1 MILVDSTVYI
11 DLLRQRQDP
20 RAALAQLLRNGGLG
34 CCEIVRLEVLRG
46 IIAPAF
52 RAEMEAF
59 FDLVPALPLSPAV
72 WRRALDLGWSL
83 DRKGEVLP
91 LTDLLI
97 AACALQHGAA
107 LVSNDRHFTRIPNL
121 KLWKN
126 LPVSPTP
133 L

>member
-11 DLLRQRQDP
+11 DLLRQREDP
-20 RAALAQLLRNGGLG
+20 RAALAQLLRAGGLG

-52 RAEMEAF
+52 RIEMEEF
-59 FDLVPALPLSPAV
+59 FDLVPDLPLNAEV
-72 WRRALDLGWSL
+72 WRRALDLGWTL

-107 LVSNDRHFTRIPNL
+107 LVSSDRHFTRIPGL

-126 LPVSPTP
+126 LPAPAAVS
-133 L
+133 

>member
-20 RAALAQLLRNGGLG
+20 RAALSHLLRAGVLRG
-34 CCEIVRLEVLRG
+34 CDVVRLEVLRG
-46 IIAPAF
+46 IISPAY
-52 RAEMEAF
+52 RAEVEAF
-59 FDLVPALPLSPAV
+59 FDLMPMLHLNAAV
-72 WRRALDLGWSL
+72 WKQALDLGWTL

-91 LTDLLI
+91 LTDLLL

-107 LVSNDRHFTRIPNL
+107 LVSSDRHFSRIPGL

-126 LPVSPTP
+126 LPPPVA
-133 L
+133 

>member
-1 MILVDSTVYI
+1 MMLVDSTVYI

-20 RAALAQLLRNGGLG
+20 RAELAQLLRTGGLS
-34 CCEIVRLEVLRG
+34 CCEIIRLEVLRG

-52 RAEMEAF
+52 RTEMEEF
-59 FDLVPALPLSPAV
+59 FEVVPVLPLNAAV
-72 WRRALDLGWSL
+72 WHRALELGWTL

-97 AACALQHGAA
+97 AACALHHGAA
-107 LVSNDRHFTRIPNL
+107 LVSSDRHFARIPGL

-126 LPVSPTP
+126 LPAPTP
-133 L
+133 